1 MYRRL
6 MISKIELENFKSY
19 CGRKVIGPLHK
30 NFTAVVGPNGSGKSN
45 CIESLLFVFGK
56 RAKQMRL
63 NKLSELIHKSAQH
76 GDCQTASV
84 RVFFT
89 DIIDQEDDPDAYTEV
104 EGSQFTV
111 SRVVNRASTS
121 KYFINNNAVDY
132 KDVCDLLQTKG
143 IDLEHNRF
151 LILQGEVE

>member
-1 MYRRL
+1 
-6 MISKIELENFKSY
+6 
-19 CGRKVIGPLHK
+19 
-30 NFTAVVGPNGSGKSN
+30 
-45 CIESLLFVFGK
+45 
-56 RAKQMRL
+56 MRL

-104 EGSQFTV
+104 ENSQFTV

-121 KYFINNNAVDY
+121 KYFINNTAVDY
-132 KDVCDLLQTKG
+132 KEVCDLL
-143 IDLEHNRF
+143 
-151 LILQGEVE
+151 

>member
-1 MYRRL
+1 
-6 MISKIELENFKSY
+6 
-19 CGRKVIGPLHK
+19 
-30 NFTAVVGPNGSGKSN
+30 
-45 CIESLLFVFGK
+45 
-56 RAKQMRL
+56 MRL
-63 NKLSELIHKSAQH
+63 NKLSELIHKSAEH

-89 DIIDQEDDPDAYTEV
+89 DIIDQEDDPDAFTEV

-121 KYFINNNAVDY
+121 KYFINNTAVDY
-132 KDVCDLLQTKG
+132 KEVCDLLQTKG

-151 LILQGEVE
+151 LIL